1 MPAPNPTS
9 HRPVPTPGRKALAET
24 SRTEFGETVQAAPGK
39 TARAALGKTVC
50 APLGKPPRAPLGKT
64 ARPTLGEMARAALVQ
79 MARTALVLAI
89 LAAAPASGYRPAAA
103 QHAREAGAPRPV
115 HFAQAIDTSRAL
127 ILDLMHRTG
136 IPGIT
141 VAVSKDGL
149 LIWSEG
155 FGYADVENRVPVWPH
170 TKMRIGSVSK
180 SMTAAGM
187 GILME
192 QGLLDLDATVQRY
205 VPYFPEKRWPI
216 TSRMI
221 AGHLAGIRHYRGDE
235 FLIRDNYP
243 TVQAGIAIF
252 AEDTLLHEPGSAY
265 AYSSYGFN
273 LLSAVVEG
281 ASGESFLPFM
291 RKSVFW
297 PLGMHDTVA
306 DHPDSLIA
314 HRPRY
319 YEITDEGELLNAPY
333 VDLSYKWAGGGFL
346 STAPDLIR
354 FGQALLENRLFSEE
368 IRTILFTSQQ
378 TNEGEETGYGV
389 GFATS
394 IDDAGRRVIS
404 HGGGSVGGTTGFMMV
419 PDEDFVL
426 AIIANVS
433 SAPFGDVP
441 GRIMEAFLDSE
452 AR

>member
-1 MPAPNPTS
+1 MADPNCYKP
-9 HRPVPTPGRKALAET
+9 RPVPRSPRTAQLAFARLFLAIVGIAAALA
-24 SRTEFGETVQAAPGK
+24 
-39 TARAALGKTVC
+39 
-50 APLGKPPRAPLGKT
+50 
-64 ARPTLGEMARAALVQ
+64 
-79 MARTALVLAI
+79 
-89 LAAAPASGYRPAAA
+89 SGSRPAAA
-103 QHAREAGAPRPV
+103 QHPGEAAAPRPV
-115 HFAQAIDTSRAL
+115 QFAQAIDTSRAL
-127 ILDLMHRTG
+127 LLDLMHRTG

-141 VAVSKDGL
+141 VAVSKDGV

-170 TKMRIGSVSK
+170 TKMRVGSVSK

-192 QGLLDLDATVQRY
+192 QGRLDLDADVQAY

-243 TVQAGIAIF
+243 DVQAGIEIF

-281 ASGESFLPFM
+281 ASGEAFLPFM
-291 RKSVFW
+291 RKNVFW
-297 PLGMHDTVA
+297 PLGMHNTVA

-319 YEITDEGELLNAPY
+319 YELTEEGELLNAPY
-333 VDLSYKWAGGGFL
+333 VDLSYKWAGGGYL

-354 FGQALLENRLFSEE
+354 FGQALLENSLFSEE
-368 IRTILFTSQQ
+368 TRTILFTSQK
-378 TNEGEETGYGV
+378 TSDGEDTGYGV
-389 GFATS
+389 GFATRV
-394 IDDAGRRVIS
+394 DEAGRRVVS
-404 HGGGSVGGTTGFMMV
+404 HGGGSVGGSTGFIMV
-419 PDEDFVL
+419 PEEDFVF

-441 GRIMEAFLDSE
+441 QQIMEAFLNSE